1 MVHDI
6 INRVIKMSDVILIDG
21 YVNYQINLDPTVW
34 IFDERRFPL
43 EERIPGEKGLAM
55 ELAPF
60 IKHAKPQ
67 EGAKEV
73 RIHRHERESLLL
85 PLSVVEHA
93 VLLFARNDRPL
104 STGGPA
110 WLYPL
115 SGPYKHQAIDFITR
129 LEVLS
134 P

>member
-1 MVHDI
+1 
-6 INRVIKMSDVILIDG
+6 MSDVILIDG

-34 IFDERRFPL
+34 IFDERRFSL

-60 IKHAKPQ
+60 IQHAQPQ
-67 EGAKEV
+67 EGAQEV

-85 PLSVVEHA
+85 PLSVVEEA
-93 VLLFARNDRPL
+93 LLLFARHHQPL
-104 STGGPA
+104 PSGGPA

-115 SGPYKHQAIDFITR
+115 SGPHKHQAIDFITR